1 MAELTISSDE
11 IRGALERYV
20 SSYTPEISREEVGI
34 VTDAGDGIAHV
45 EGLPSTMANELLEF
59 EDGTLGVALNL
70 DVREIGVV
78 VLGDVRRHRGG
89 PAGQAHR
96 PGALGAGR
104 RRLPRPRGR
113 PAGQADRRSR
123 RDRRTRASAS
133 WSCRRRT
140 SWRASRVK
148 EPLQTG
154 IKAIDAMTA
163 DRPWPAPADHRRPQ
177 DRQDHGRDRHDPQ
190 PARQL
195 GVRRPGQAG
204 PLHLRRDR
212 PEGLHH
218 RRRCE
223 GTLEEARRDG
233 VHDHRRVARRPTRPA
248 SSTSRRTPARPS
260 ASTGCTPAS
269 TS

>member
-20 SSYTPEISREEVGI
+20 SS
-34 VTDAGDGIAHV
+34 VTRRD
-45 EGLPSTMANELLEF
+45 LPR
-59 EDGTLGVALNL
+59 GG
-70 DVREIGVV
+70 RRRRRRR
-78 VLGDVRRHRGG
+78 RRHRPRRGPALDDGQRAARVRGRHARRRAEPRRPRDRRRRPGRLRRASRRASRSSG
-89 PAGQAHR
+89 PAGCSR
-96 PGALGAGR
+96 C
-104 RRLPRPRGR
+104 
-113 PAGQADRRSR
+113 RSATPSSAAWSTR
-123 RDRRTRASAS
+123 WASRSTASARSPTRASAS

-163 DRPWPAPADHRRPQ
+163 DRPGPAPADHRRPQ
-177 DRQDHGRDRHDPQ
+177 DRQDHGRARHDHQ
-190 PARQL
+190 PAGQL
-195 GVRRPGQAG
+195 GVRRPEEAG

-212 PEGLHH
+212 PEGLH
-218 RRRCE
+218 RSPSIR
-223 GTLEEARRDG
+223 GTLEEAG
-233 VHDHRRVARRPTRPA
+233 AMEYTTIVAVARRPTRPA